1 MRKGSMAQLIVR
13 NLEESL
19 VRELKVRTARNGRS
33 AEEEHR
39 EILRE
44 ALKPEQRRPSLK
56 QLIEEM
62 PYDGTDDDFE
72 RQNDVGRDIDL

>member
-1 MRKGSMAQLIVR
+1 MAQLIVR
-13 NLEESL
+13 NIDEAL
-19 VRELKVRTARNGRS
+19 VRELKMRAARNDRS

-44 ALKPEQRRPSLK
+44 ALKSKPNRPSLK
-56 QLIEEM
+56 KLIEDM
-62 PYDGTDDDFE
+62 PYDGVDDDFE